1 MHSTFRG
8 SSQRGDVD
16 TTSTPNQGAICKWQP
31 LAEDKL
37 VFSSG
42 VSVCTLLH
50 LRAGPCPGQVG
61 QHNISSMVFCKTTC
75 FVWVDLRLL
84 QALPLR
90 TRHSG
95 EDMCKWLLANDWPHI
110 NPHPQTAAISSQASK
125 SAKTFGPARLGLN
138 LCPKWKL
145 ASSSPEPWGII
156 SCIQRDTPQTWIV
169 VLGKRFKR
177 LLKYTPSWP
186 PLSDLWAY
194 HTHVCNFSDT
204 VKDFTLKSFIYILWK
219 KKAHFPWLFFWR
231 RCFFL
236 L

>member
-1 MHSTFRG
+1 MLL
-8 SSQRGDVD
+8 
-16 TTSTPNQGAICKWQP
+16 PK
-31 LAEDKL
+31 EKL

-50 LRAGPCPGQVG
+50 LRASPCPGQVG

-156 SCIQRDTPQTWIV
+156 SCIQHDTIEMTFV
-169 VLGKRFKR
+169 
-177 LLKYTPSWP
+177 
-186 PLSDLWAY
+186 
-194 HTHVCNFSDT
+194 FSLFLR
-204 VKDFTLKSFIYILWK
+204 KQIAKS
-219 KKAHFPWLFFWR
+219 WLFVLLPTTGNTFPGECYEE
-231 RCFFL
+231 CFESTVFK
-236 L
+236 